1 MKLTLDELS
10 KALNIPLS
18 GTPDT
23 DLLSHPLIDSRS
35 LLFPKETLFFALSTP
50 SNDGHRYIREL
61 YRRGV
66 RHFVVSRES
75 LADSQLP
82 ADTYALVAEG
92 GESVLDI
99 LQRSASYIRSLVDC
113 PIVAVTGSRG
123 KSLMKEYLAEAF
135 STVRVTAS
143 PRSWNS
149 QIGVPM
155 SLWRLEPDTRL
166 GIFEAGISRPGEMA
180 KLAKMIRPT
189 IGVFT
194 GLTDE
199 HSGDFASLEEK
210 CREKAELFREVS
222 DIIYFDADPL
232 IERIL
237 SETNPTARLIH
248 ASDTADAATIIAR
261 LTGLP
266 LGNLP
271 DYRIRSTRLD
281 ITEGDDG
288 RIVATDHFSTDLGAI
303 ETALDRFG
311 RRVGGRRLV
320 AILGDLDLRGKNP
333 EEGYTHLENLLLA
346 HGVDRVIGIGKVISH
361 YINSFGEAISHQGYP
376 TADSFLRSGD
386 DAYFADSAILISGNS
401 TSEFGLISQAVEP
414 TRHATCLEVNL
425 DSLTHN
431 FNYFRSLVDP
441 ATGLVAMI
449 KADAYGAGA
458 VEVART
464 LQNQGAAYLAV
475 AVIEEGLSLRRG
487 GISMPIMVLNPL
499 TTNANAL
506 IHNNLEPTIFSL
518 SELATVARAV
528 DAVGLSS
535 YPIHIKLDT
544 GMHRFGFNESE
555 LPELV
560 EHLKRY
566 PSLRVATIFSHL
578 ATADCPDMDEYTL
591 GQLQSFDRMS
601 SYLVSNIDYT
611 VKRHILNTAG
621 IMRYPEYQYD
631 MVRLGIGLYGVS
643 PLDSKMSKSL
653 LPVSTLVTS
662 ISAVKQRQPGDTIGY
677 ARRGKID
684 TESSIATVPI
694 GYADGL
700 NRHLGNGALRV
711 SINGHRCPTI
721 GNICMDICMI
731 DVTGCD
737 AQPGDRVEI
746 FGSEIPVEEV
756 AEILDTI
763 PYEVL
768 TSVAP
773 RVKRIYFR
781 E

>member
-1 MKLTLDELS
+1 MKLTLTELS
-10 KALNIPLS
+10 EALNIPVT
-18 GTPDT
+18 GTPDQT
-23 DLLSHPLIDSRS
+23 PLSRPLTDSRS
-35 LLFPKETLFFALSTP
+35 LLYPDGTLFFALTTP
-50 SNDGHRYIREL
+50 SNDGHRYVREL
-61 YRRGV
+61 YRHGV
-66 RHFVVSRES
+66 RHFAVSEE
-75 LADSQLP
+75 AIAVNPLP
-82 ADTYALVAEG
+82 ADASALVAHDADG
-92 GESVLDI
+92 VLDI
-99 LQRSASYIRSLVDC
+99 LQRSAAYVRSLVDC
-113 PIVAVTGSRG
+113 PIIAVTGSRG

-135 STVRVTAS
+135 SSVRVTAS

-149 QIGVPM
+149 QTGVPL
-155 SLWRLEPDTRL
+155 SLWRLQPDTRL
-166 GIFEAGISRPGEMA
+166 GIFEAGISRPGEMER
-180 KLAKMIRPT
+180 LAGMIRPT

-199 HSGDFASLEEK
+199 HSGDFTSLEHK

-222 DIIYFDADPL
+222 HILYFESDPL
-232 IERIL
+232 VEGIL
-237 SETNPTARLIH
+237 HEINPTAKLIRV
-248 ASDTADAATIIAR
+248 DDAPAAARTIAEI
-261 LTGLP
+261 TGLP
-266 LGNLP
+266 LGRLP
-271 DYRIRSTRLD
+271 EYCVRSTRLD

-288 RIVATDHFSTDLGAI
+288 RIVATDHFSTDPGAI

-311 RRVGGRRLV
+311 RRTGGRRLV
-320 AILGDLDLRGKNP
+320 AIIGDLALRGSKP
-333 EEGYTHLENLLLA
+333 EEAYRELERLLLA
-346 HGVDRVIGIGKVISH
+346 HGADSLIGVGKEISR
-361 YINSFGEAISHQGYP
+361 YISQFGDAISHQGYP
-376 TADSFLRSGD
+376 TADSFLKSGN

-401 TSEFGLISQAVEP
+401 GSEFELISRAVEP
-414 TRHATCLEVNL
+414 TRHPTCLEVNL

-431 FNYFRSLVDP
+431 FNYFRSLVAP
-441 ATGLVAMI
+441 TTGLVAMI

-475 AVIEEGLSLRRG
+475 AVIEEGLALRRG
-487 GISMPIMVLNPL
+487 GISMPVMVLNPL

-506 IHNNLEPTIFSL
+506 IRNNLEPTIFSI
-518 SELATVARAV
+518 SELATVA
-528 DAVGLSS
+528 DAVNTAGHQS

-555 LPELV
+555 LPDLMEQL
-560 EHLKRY
+560 RQY
-566 PSLRVATIFSHL
+566 PSLRVASVFSHL
-578 ATADCPDMDEYTL
+578 ATADCPEMDDYTL
-591 GQLQSFDRMS
+591 GQLKAFDRMS
-601 SYLVSNIDYT
+601 QYIADNLDYKI
-611 VKRHILNTAG
+611 KRHILNTAG

-643 PLDSKMSKSL
+643 PLDSEMSKNL

-662 ISAVKQRQPGDTIGY
+662 ISAVKERHPGDTIGY
-677 ARRGKID
+677 SRRGKVNE
-684 TESSIATVPI
+684 ESAIATVPI

-711 SINGHRCPTI
+711 FINGHRCPTI

-737 AQPGDRVEI
+737 ARPGDRVEI
-746 FGSEIPVEEV
+746 FGPNIPVEEV